1 MNLETLIYCS
11 CIQVQKEGRDA
22 KPSKYSD
29 LAVRDKKHDCSR
41 ENLGENALKKHPE
54 WKWHWPG
61 TGQLRCAKLSKY

>member
-11 CIQVQKEGRDA
+11 CIQVQKEARDA

-41 ENLGENALKKHPE
+41 ENLGENVLKKHPE
-54 WKWHWPG
+54 
-61 TGQLRCAKLSKY
+61 